1 MWPLKESPTMDPK
14 ATSSPVVARGAVAAE
29 EPRVP
34 ERGGPGQRKPPT
46 DPDVAV
52 EQILALLSEDRYRSA
67 RELAREACRRFP
79 ENARIRDTWA
89 IFDNR
94 GKATAGPKASEPK
107 RTAEFEWL
115 RKPPESVR
123 GKWVALVGSELVGVA
138 DVLSEL
144 AEALRSRTFSRRPLI
159 HYVD

>member
-1 MWPLKESPTMDPK
+1 MQELPTMDPK
-14 ATSSPVVARGAVAAE
+14 ATSSPVVARGAATAERSSVA
-29 EPRVP
+29 
-34 ERGGPGQRKPPT
+34 ERGGTGQRKPPT
-46 DPDVAV
+46 DPDAAV

-67 RELAREACRRFP
+67 RELAMEARRCFP
-79 ENARIRDTWA
+79 EHTRVRDTWA

-115 RKPPESVR
+115 REPPESVR